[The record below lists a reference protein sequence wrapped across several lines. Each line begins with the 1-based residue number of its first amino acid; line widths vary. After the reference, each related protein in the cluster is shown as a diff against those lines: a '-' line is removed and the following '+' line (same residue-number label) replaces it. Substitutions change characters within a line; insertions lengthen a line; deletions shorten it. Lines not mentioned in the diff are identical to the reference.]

1 MAELTEAQLNGISSI
16 NDAAA
21 HINLDGNE
29 GDNTTPLGSFLLLL
43 GAQTATS
50 INAIGVIP
58 AQDYNATLQ
67 NWRISVAPATPGD
80 AATNRAPTTIE
91 RGKALYVG
99 RIARVKLGIEPRTP
113 SAVAAPGPAA
123 PSATSSAATRRV
135 KLNQILS
142 QLDET
147 EVDVIDAAE
156 QIRMMARYETLFGK
170 GQRPP
175 PNQEPSVEQLS
186 GLKSLVDGNQCP
198 YADFAIFQ
206 PHAARIMKKIKFS
219 GLVLTKAGNLSQ
231 AEIYG
236 PPNIENWRACYDVY
250 ANALVM
256 LDVADLG
263 PLQLYKSKIDLLF
276 LRYGEQKIWPLLYQ
290 ADTRARLE
298 NMPRWKLTLQ
308 REHDEA
314 VAAGKTTPYEPN
326 RPWNHTLYKVANDE
340 KFWQHKFVE
349 PAMLVIND
357 GSGRGSQA
365 VTGDDARTAAKDG
378 NNVAADSVHPDKS
391 SAASFKTTTRNS
403 NRTGRVHN
411 FADGAYKSNRTGYP
425 LCSAFNEG
433 SCTSTV
439 QGSWCG
445 TNRDHAH
452 QCSRCLGSHPVT
464 RCPHTEA
471 PVVGW
476 VKDKPGK
483 GKGKGGRKGR
493 GGGRKSAPY

>member
-1 MAELTEAQLNGISSI
+1 MAELTDAQLGGINTI
-16 NDAAA
+16 NEAAA
-21 HINLDGNE
+21 HIGLEGNE
-29 GDNTTPLGSFLLLL
+29 GDNTTALGSLLVLL
-43 GAQTATS
+43 GAQANTHVNS
-50 INAIGVIP
+50 IGLIP
-58 AQDYNATLQ
+58 VADYTATLQ
-67 NWRISVAPATPGD
+67 NWRVSVAPTEGR
-80 AATNRAPTTIE
+80 AASNRAPTTVE

-99 RIARVKLGIEPRTP
+99 RIARMKLGLELTTTP
-113 SAVAAPGPAA
+113 SGTGSPAPAGSAPASSTAV
-123 PSATSSAATRRV
+123 RRV

-147 EVDVIDAAE
+147 EVDVIDSAE
-156 QIRMMARYETLFGK
+156 QIRMMGRYETLFGK

-186 GLKSLVDGNQCP
+186 GLKALIDGNQCP

-219 GLVLTKAGNLSQ
+219 GLVLTKAGNLAQ

-236 PPNIENWRACYDVY
+236 PPNIENWRSCYDVY

-256 LDVADLG
+256 LDIADLG
-263 PLQLYKSKIDLLF
+263 PLQLYKSKVELLF
-276 LRYGEQKIWPLLYQ
+276 LRYGEQRIWPLLYQ

-308 REHDEA
+308 HEHNEA
-314 VAAGKTTPYEPN
+314 VAAGKTTSFETG
-326 RPWNHTLYKVANDE
+326 RPWNHTLYKVANDDR
-340 KFWQHKFVE
+340 FWQQEFVE
-349 PAMLVIND
+349 PAMLVISD
-357 GSGRGSQA
+357 HSGRGSQS
-365 VTGDDARTAAKDG
+365 VTDDDARTSQKDG
-378 NNVAADSVHPDKS
+378 SNTAASSVQPDKAVS
-391 SAASFKTTTRNS
+391 PSLRTTRNP

-411 FADGAYKSNRTGYP
+411 FSEGAYKTNRTGYP
-425 LCSAFNEG
+425 LCAGFNDG
-433 SCTSTV
+433 TCANTV
-439 QGSWCG
+439 LGSWCG
-445 TNRDHAH
+445 ANRDQAH

-493 GGGRKSAPY
+493 GGRKAAPY